1 MPLQNE
7 EKELLDAINGKD
19 YDTVERLLQEGV
31 NPNKKFTVYKS
42 NGKPYTSC
50 FLVEAL
56 KHIDLSIAELLLK
69 YGANP
74 TMYLYTNVV
83 SGRPFGNGIYR
94 VTPYGYTTSDEEEEL
109 FDYYIHIRNLQRRI
123 RKKKTLRRRKKMK
136 SQQSLALSKAQD
148 RISEMTG
155 EDLAPE
161 IYKDIST
168 HLSNMG
174 HRPSIMNRMELED
187 IESEPHNPYLEWL
200 QDYN

>member
-1 MPLQNE
+1 MTLQNE
-7 EKELLDAINGKD
+7 EKELLDAINGND
-19 YDTVERLLQEGV
+19 YDSVELLLREGV
-31 NPNKKFTVYKS
+31 NPNKKFTALSYY
-42 NGKPYTSC
+42 GKPYTSC
-50 FLVEAL
+50 FLSESLSRTDL
-56 KHIDLSIAELLLK
+56 KITELLLK

-74 TMYLYTNVV
+74 NMYLYTNVV
-83 SGRPFGNGIYR
+83 SGQPFGNGIYR
-94 VTPYGYTTSDEEEEL
+94 VTPYGEVTNDEEEEL
-109 FDYYIHIRNLQRRI
+109 FDYYINIRNLQRRI
-123 RKKKTLRRRKKMK
+123 RDKKTLRRRKKMK

>member
-1 MPLQNE
+1 MDLNTK
-7 EKELLDAINGKD
+7 EKEMLDAINNSD

-109 FDYYIHIRNLQRRI
+109 LDYYIHIRNLQRRI
-123 RKKKTLRRRKKMK
+123 RNKKTLRRRKKMK
-136 SQQSLALSKAQD
+136 SQQLLALSKAED
-148 RISEMTG
+148 RISNMIG
-155 EDLAPE
+155 NDLDE
-161 IYKDIST
+161 NIYSNISN
-168 HLSNMG
+168 HLSNMR
-174 HRPSIMNRMELED
+174 HMPSVMYRTNR
-187 IESEPHNPYLEWL
+187 ESETHNPYLEWM
-200 QDYN
+200 QDYTY